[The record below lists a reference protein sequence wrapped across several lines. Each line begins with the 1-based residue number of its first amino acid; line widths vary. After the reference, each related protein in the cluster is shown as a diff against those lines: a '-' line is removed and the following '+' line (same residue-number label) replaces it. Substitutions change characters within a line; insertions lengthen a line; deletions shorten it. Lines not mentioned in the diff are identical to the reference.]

1 MSVFDNL
8 GAAEEN
14 MTKYIIKRILWM
26 IPIVLGVAV
35 LVFTLMTFCPGEPAS
50 IILGSMATEA
60 ELAAKT
66 EELGLNDPY
75 LIRLGRFLSDVFV
88 HGDLGSSWVTNVDI
102 ATTIMERL
110 PRTLALTVVTLLIS
124 FGLGVPLGII
134 AATHQNRWQDSASM
148 LVALVGVAI
157 PNFWLAL
164 LLILFFSVNLGWFP
178 PMGIDDGIKS
188 YILPAVSGCMT
199 SFATCARQTRSSM
212 LEVIRA
218 DYITTAR
225 SKGVPERD
233 VILKHA
239 LKNGLIPIITM
250 FGTTFGGLLGGM
262 MIIETVFAIPGMG
275 TYIIG
280 AVNNRDYPVVQ
291 SGTIILAITF
301 SLCMLMVD
309 LLYAAVDPRIKA
321 QYTSNKKA
329 KSKNLRRRDSEQFI
343 KIKSEEK

>member
-1 MSVFDNL
+1 
-8 GAAEEN
+8 
-14 MTKYIIKRILWM
+14 M

-35 LVFTLMTFCPGEPAS
+35 LVFTLMTFCPGNPAE
-50 IILGSMATEA
+50 IILGSTATEA

-75 LIRLGRFLSDVFV
+75 LVRLGRYLSDVFI
-88 HGDLGSSWVTNVDI
+88 HGDLGASWITNVDI
-102 ATTIMERL
+102 MQSIAERL
-110 PRTLALTVVTLLIS
+110 PRTLMLTVVTLLIA
-124 FGLGVPLGII
+124 FGLGIPLGIM

-148 LVALVGVAI
+148 LIALVGVAI

-164 LLILFFSVNLGWFP
+164 LLIIFFSVNLGWLP
-178 PMGIDDGIKS
+178 AMGIDDGIFS
-188 YILPAVSGCMT
+188 YILPALSGCMT
-199 SFATCARQTRSSM
+199 AFATCARQTRSSM

-250 FGTTFGGLLGGM
+250 FGTTFGTLLGGM
-262 MIIETVFAIPGMG
+262 MIIETVFSIPGMG

-280 AVNNRDYPVVQ
+280 AVNNRDYPIVQ
-291 SGTIILAITF
+291 GGTIILAITF
-301 SLCMLMVD
+301 SLCMLAVD

-321 QYTSNKKA
+321 QYASVKKPKVQKNK
-329 KSKNLRRRDSEQFI
+329 
-343 KIKSEEK
+343 